1 VTLGGLAVKIFVD
14 TAEIDEIKT
23 AISWG
28 IVDGVTTNPSL
39 IKKAVD
45 RRQGKVTMEE
55 YIKEIV
61 KITQGPVSLEVLGGT
76 AEKMI
81 KEGRLLY
88 KKFSHY
94 GKVAIKIPVNPSIQ
108 EKDGLEFDGLKAIK
122 QLSNEGIPINVTLI
136 MNPEQAL
143 LAAKAGAAY
152 ASPFAGRIDD
162 YIRTKMG
169 MKIGVDFKKDS
180 YFDSELIRRAA
191 EKKTNAFMNNLGS
204 VTETCHSDEVRKLFE
219 FGQDDGVRSGVELVA
234 KILQIYRNYNIK
246 TEVIAASIRNPRQA
260 REVAELGVHIATLP
274 FEVIQG
280 MVTHYKT
287 TEGMRNF
294 TADIV
299 PPYRDLFKQ
308 E

>member
-1 VTLGGLAVKIFVD
+1 MKIFID
-14 TAEIDEIKT
+14 TAELDEIKT

-28 IVDGVTTNPSL
+28 IVDGATTNPSL

-45 RRQGKVTMEE
+45 KRQGKVTMEE

-61 KITQGPVSLEVLGGT
+61 KIVPGSVSLEVLGGT
-76 AEKMI
+76 ADEMI
-81 KEGRLLY
+81 KQGRFLY
-88 KKFSHY
+88 KKFSPY
-94 GKVAIKIPVNPSIQ
+94 GEVAIKIPVNPSIK
-108 EKDGLEFDGLKAIK
+108 EDGGLDFDGLKAIK
-122 QLSNEGIPINVTLI
+122 QLSNESIPVNVTLI
-136 MNPEQAL
+136 MTPEQAL
-143 LAAKAGAAY
+143 LAAKAGATY

-162 YIRTKMG
+162 YIRMKMG
-169 MKIGVDFKKDS
+169 LKLGVDFQKDS
-180 YFDSELIRRAA
+180 YFDSELLRKIS
-191 EKKTNAFMNNLGS
+191 EKKTNDRANSLGS
-204 VTETCHSDEVRKLFE
+204 VPETYCNDEVRKLLE
-219 FGQDDGVRSGVELVA
+219 LGQDNGVWSGVDLVA
-234 KILQIYRNYNIK
+234 RILRIYRNYGFK

-287 TEGMRNF
+287 LEGMRSF

-308 E
+308 K

>member
-1 VTLGGLAVKIFVD
+1 MKIFVD

-45 RRQGKVTMEE
+45 KRQGKITMVE
-55 YIKEIV
+55 YIGEIV
-61 KITQGPVSLEVLGGT
+61 KITPGPVSLEVLGGT
-76 AEKMI
+76 ANEMI
-81 KEGRLLY
+81 KQGKLLY
-88 KKFSHY
+88 KKFRPY
-94 GKVAIKIPVNPSIQ
+94 GNVAIKIPVNPSLQ
-108 EKDGLEFDGLKAIK
+108 ENDGLEFDGLKAIK
-122 QLSNEGIPINVTLI
+122 HLSNEGIPINVTLI
-136 MNPEQAL
+136 MTPEQAL

-169 MKIGVDFKKDS
+169 LKLGTDFQKDS
-180 YFDSELIRRAA
+180 YFGLE
-191 EKKTNAFMNNLGS
+191 F
-204 VTETCHSDEVRKLFE
+204 VRKVCDKKATE
-219 FGQDDGVRSGVELVA
+219 MGQDNGVWSGVDLVA
-234 KILQIYRNYNIK
+234 RILRIYQNYGFK

-280 MVTHYKT
+280 MVTHVKT
-287 TEGMRNF
+287 AEGMRSF

-299 PPYRDLFKQ
+299 PSYQDLFSR

>member
-1 VTLGGLAVKIFVD
+1 MIGGLMMKIFVD

-45 RRQGKVTMEE
+45 KRQGKITMEE

-61 KITQGPVSLEVLGGT
+61 RIVPGPVSLEVLGGP
-76 AEKMI
+76 AKEMI
-81 KEGRLLY
+81 KQGRLLY
-88 KKFSHY
+88 NKFSPH
-94 GKVAIKIPVNPSIQ
+94 GKVAIKIPVNPSTR
-108 EKDGLEFDGLKAIK
+108 EDDGLKFEGLKAIK
-122 QLSNEGIPINVTLI
+122 QLSSDNIPINVTLI
-136 MNPEQAL
+136 MTPEQAL

-169 MKIGVDFKKDS
+169 LKLGVDFQKDS
-180 YFDSELIRRAA
+180 FFDSDLI
-191 EKKTNAFMNNLGS
+191 KKATENKINEVMSSLDS
-204 VTETCHSDEVRKLFE
+204 VTETYRNNNIKNVLEL
-219 FGQDDGVRSGVELVA
+219 GQDNGVLSGVDLVA
-234 KILQIYRNYNIK
+234 RILQIYRNYGFK

-280 MVTHYKT
+280 MVEHYKT
-287 TEGMRNF
+287 TEGIRSF

-299 PPYRDLFKQ
+299 PPYRDLFK
-308 E
+308 

>member
-1 VTLGGLAVKIFVD
+1 MKIFVD

-23 AISWG
+23 SISWG

-45 RRQGKVTMEE
+45 KRQGKVTMVE
-55 YIKEIV
+55 YIEEIV
-61 KITQGPVSLEVLGGT
+61 KITPGPVSLEVLGGI
-76 AEKMI
+76 ANEMI
-81 KEGRLLY
+81 KQGRLLY
-88 KKFSHY
+88 KKFSPY
-94 GKVAIKIPVNPSIQ
+94 GNVAIKIPVNPSLQ
-108 EKDGLEFDGLKAIK
+108 ENTGLEFDGLKAIK
-122 QLSNEGIPINVTLI
+122 YLSNEGIPINVTLI
-136 MNPEQAL
+136 MTPEQAL
-143 LAAKAGAAY
+143 LAAKAGATY

-169 MKIGVDFKKDS
+169 LKLGTDFQKDS
-180 YFDSELIRRAA
+180 YFDLELMRKVYDKKAA
-191 EKKTNAFMNNLGS
+191 EM
-204 VTETCHSDEVRKLFE
+204 
-219 FGQDDGVRSGVELVA
+219 GQDNGVWSGVDLVA
-234 KILQIYRNYNIK
+234 RILRIYQNYGFK

-280 MVTHYKT
+280 MVTHAKT
-287 TEGMRNF
+287 AEGMRSF

-299 PPYRDLFKQ
+299 PSYRDLFSR

>member
-1 VTLGGLAVKIFVD
+1 MKIFVD

-45 RRQGKVTMEE
+45 RRQGKVTMEK

-61 KITQGPVSLEVLGGT
+61 KITPGPVSLEVLGGT
-76 AEKMI
+76 ADKMI

-94 GKVAIKIPVNPSIQ
+94 GKVAIKIPVNPSTQ
-108 EKDGLEFDGLKAIK
+108 ENDGLEFDGLKAIK
-122 QLSNEGIPINVTLI
+122 QLSSEGIPINVTLI
-136 MNPEQAL
+136 MNPKQAL

-169 MKIGVDFKKDS
+169 MKMGVDFQKDS
-180 YFDSELIRRAA
+180 YFDSELIRRAT
-191 EKKTNAFMNNLGS
+191 KKKANKFMNNLGS
-204 VTETCHSDEVRKLFE
+204 VDETSRSDEVRKLFE
-219 FGQDDGVRSGVELVA
+219 FGQDDGVRSGVDLVA

-280 MVTHYKT
+280 MVTHCKT